1 MALDCTPFER
11 QLIEGCRK
19 GNPKHQEMFYK
30 HFYGFAMAIAL
41 RYHPTRQE
49 AGSVVN
55 DSFLKI
61 FDHIGRYSFEQTFR
75 GWLRRIVINTALDH
89 YRRLVRHTQPL
100 DLDHPESQ
108 TVEVEDSIV
117 SQLTAEDILS
127 LLQHL
132 PDHYRMVF
140 NLYEIEGYSHEEIA
154 RQLNLSVSS
163 SRVYLTRAKEKLA
176 RLVKFYFPKHN
187 ERFFP

>member
-1 MALDCTPFER
+1 MAPDCTPFER

-19 GNPKHQEMFYK
+19 GSPQHQEMFYK

-41 RYHPTRQE
+41 RYHPARQD

-55 DSFLKI
+55 DSFMKV
-61 FDHIGRYSFEQTFR
+61 FDRIGRYSFDETFK
-75 GWLRRIVINTALDH
+75 GWLRRIVVNTALDH
-89 YRRLVRHTQPL
+89 YRKRVKQSYSTDPDHL
-100 DLDHPESQ
+100 DSQ
-108 TVEVEDSIV
+108 AVLIEDAVI
-117 SQLTAEDILS
+117 SQLTAEDILK
-127 LLQHL
+127 LLEHL

-163 SRVYLTRAKEKLA
+163 SRVYLVRAKEKLA
-176 RLVKFYFPKHN
+176 RLVKRYFPNHD
-187 ERFFP
+187 ERFYP